1 MDWGRDASAGEAGW
15 AATEDR
21 TSAGDC
27 AATDDWPSAD
37 ECAAAGDRVAD
48 WAAPGLREGTG
59 GGLAVMLVMGQVQ
72 ENVLNLQR
80 ITVSPGLDQSGG
92 RV

>member
-1 MDWGRDASAGEAGW
+1 MDWAKGAPAGEAGW

-21 TSAGDC
+21 TSTEGC
-27 AATDDWPSAD
+27 AATDDWASAD

-59 GGLAVMLVMGQVQ
+59 GGLAVVLVM
-72 ENVLNLQR
+72 
-80 ITVSPGLDQSGG
+80 DGG
-92 RV
+92 RCRKMF

>member
-1 MDWGRDASAGEAGW
+1 
-15 AATEDR
+15 
-21 TSAGDC
+21 
-27 AATDDWPSAD
+27 
-37 ECAAAGDRVAD
+37 
-48 WAAPGLREGTG
+48 
-59 GGLAVMLVMGQVQ
+59 MLVMGQVQ